1 MNRKE
6 KQQGV
11 MFKILVVFPAVI
23 FMFYIFVSVLVF
35 YFDYNKASNLLDVY
49 SKSQADRSYDKN
61 DLIDGLLKVLKS
73 NDIDNIDR
81 EDIIVVINNR
91 AIGERNYTFK
101 VRYLRSVDMF
111 LSLKL
116 VFDQTKEIQIS
127 RPQE

>member
-49 SKSQADRSYDKN
+49 SKSQADRSYDKD